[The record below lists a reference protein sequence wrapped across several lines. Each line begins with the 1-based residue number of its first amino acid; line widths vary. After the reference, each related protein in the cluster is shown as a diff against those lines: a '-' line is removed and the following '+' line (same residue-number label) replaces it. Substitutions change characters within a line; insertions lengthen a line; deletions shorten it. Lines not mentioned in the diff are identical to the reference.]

1 MAGITPIPIARAKRT
16 IATHFDLAR
25 RQQRIPVDL
34 LARRCNMSIPTITKM
49 LTKGDGSLETF
60 LRVAR
65 VLGMLDS
72 VIDATDPLV
81 TPIGRAR
88 SEEDTPK
95 RVRSL

>member
-60 LRVAR
+60 LRVTR

-72 VIDATDPLV
+72 VVDATDPLV

>member
-49 LTKGDGSLETF
+49 LAKGDGSLETF

-72 VIDATDPLV
+72 VVDATDPLV

>member
-1 MAGITPIPIARAKRT
+1 
-16 IATHFDLAR
+16 
-25 RQQRIPVDL
+25 
-34 LARRCNMSIPTITKM
+34 MSIPTITKM
-49 LTKGDGSLETF
+49 LRKGDGSLETF

-72 VIDATDPLV
+72 VVDTTDPLV

>member
-49 LTKGDGSLETF
+49 LTKGDGSRPFCVLPAYLEC
-60 LRVAR
+60 LIP
-65 VLGMLDS
+65 S
-72 VIDATDPLV
+72 
-81 TPIGRAR
+81 
-88 SEEDTPK
+88 
-95 RVRSL
+95 